1 MFVCPLHRLDS
12 TMGINA
18 YSPQKGLCLKISI
31 YVLNNTPV
39 SATLLIID
47 KTTPP
52 PFDVAFI

>member
-1 MFVCPLHRLDS
+1 
-12 TMGINA
+12 MGINA
-18 YSPQKGLCLKISI
+18 YSPQKGLCLKIAI

-52 PFDVAFI
+52 PFDVACI